1 MNVTKLR
8 WTVLTASF
16 LILTFG
22 GLIGIYLGDFL
33 PTFACAFVGGEKVG
47 GICFLYP
54 MQAALESAKWQEY
67 KSILVTFFF
76 FSLLII
82 VFGRVWC
89 GWICPLGFIQDF
101 LDLIRRK
108 LHIDYIR
115 FPQKLREGLKS
126 IKWIFLFIALLIP
139 LWVAFPFFAPDVA
152 RDMRMPFCSLCP
164 ARYILPMVSGDY
176 LRVGI
181 DFKSAT
187 SITMS
192 ALGIIFSALTIFG
205 ALLKRRFFCSYCPM
219 VLFISFYKK
228 IGFVR
233 LKKNIQKCTRCEICY
248 NVCPM
253 EIEDVFKEREKE
265 DVTFAD
271 CIMCLKCVESCPE
284 DDALQATFLGKTI
297 FRSTWTGFFKGT
309 LNR

>member
-1 MNVTKLR
+1 MNVTRLR
-8 WTVLTASF
+8 WAILVLSF

-22 GLIGIYLGDFL
+22 GLIGIYIGDFL

-54 MQAALESAKWQEY
+54 LQAALESAKLKEY
-67 KSILVTFFF
+67 LSIFVTFFF

-82 VFGRVWC
+82 ILGRFWC
-89 GWICPLGFIQDF
+89 GWICPLGFIQDV
-101 LDLIRRK
+101 LDLIRKK

-115 FPQKLREGLKS
+115 FSHRLREGLKS
-126 IKWIFLFIALLIP
+126 IKWVFLFVALLIP

-181 DFKSAT
+181 DLRSAT
-187 SITMS
+187 AITMS
-192 ALGIIFSALTIFG
+192 LLGVIFSALTILL

-219 VLFISFYKK
+219 VLFISFYKQISLVK
-228 IGFVR
+228 LRKDIP
-233 LKKNIQKCTRCEICY
+233 KCTRCEICY
-248 NVCPM
+248 HV
-253 EIEDVFKEREKE
+253 
-265 DVTFAD
+265 
-271 CIMCLKCVESCPE
+271 
-284 DDALQATFLGKTI
+284 
-297 FRSTWTGFFKGT
+297 
-309 LNR
+309 